1 MAFRECVFLFSVLIT
16 IAQARAIVVN
26 CEMYPFHSQCRG
38 VQTKRFVIEPGHKNQ
53 HEIEF
58 KNLKT
63 PSFNDEYN
71 GLKNSRLWTTLLDN
85 GLSTDDIY
93 DVYASSSASTRGNN
107 NNNNKKLNRKNSIK
121 DRLRIRRI
129 PIRDFLSDLEFL
141 DSDY

>member
-1 MAFRECVFLFSVLIT
+1 MALRECVFLFSVLIT
-16 IAQARAIVVN
+16 FAHARAVVVN

-53 HEIEF
+53 HENEF
-58 KNLKT
+58 KNLNS
-63 PSFNDEYN
+63 PSFKEEYN

-85 GLSTDDIY
+85 GLSTDDLY

-107 NNNNKKLNRKNSIK
+107 KKNNRKNSIK